1 MMKPTCGSLMPFH
14 WMNDTH
20 IAFGVNAIQKVK
32 EYIKSGARVL
42 CIADNQKHIYK
53 SGAKSDVDKV
63 LDEIGARHKWSE
75 IIEANPDY
83 SNICEIIN
91 IVRNDPV
98 DMLLTV
104 GGGSVMDATKFISS
118 AAYLPKSVEPWEILK
133 HPELIGKTIPM
144 ISVCTLAA
152 TGSEWNE
159 RYVISRR
166 STCEKVAGANPHNFF
181 KVCILCSHYLF
192 MVMTD
197 FQKKLIRSYLY
208 WIQGIH

>member
-1 MMKPTCGSLMPFH
+1 MIKSTCGSLTPFH
-14 WMNDTH
+14 WMNGTH
-20 IAFGVNAIQKVK
+20 IAFGVNSIQKVK
-32 EYIKSGARVL
+32 EYIPKGTKVL
-42 CIADNQKHIYK
+42 CIADNEKHIYK

-63 LDEIGARHKWSE
+63 LTEINAQYKWSE
-75 IIEANPDY
+75 VIEANPDY
-83 SNICEIIN
+83 SSICKIID
-91 IVRNDPV
+91 IIRKDPV

-118 AAYLPKSVEPWEILK
+118 AAHLPKSLEPWEILK

-181 KVCILCSHYLF
+181 KVCIFIDHF
-192 MVMTD
+192 
-197 FQKKLIRSYLY
+197 FFI
-208 WIQGIH
+208 G